1 MRFWNDY
8 NVITLIPFDV
18 ILKND
23 YTGSSDEYFIITEVS
38 AGFKDYSTE
47 TGLTSGVA
55 KIPLEYLTEDNIGKM
70 SVTIYCAQE
79 LPIQYTTRLISLQR
93 LSDFF
98 TKSKEVFLNQLCEKD
113 DMIESIFGTYNFYSF
128 SSKISN
134 RRDIVELSEFPEYYA
149 NILASGQ
156 IADSIGM
163 AEALAGFF
171 ELKELPPININTKYV
186 TNMSRL
192 FYNDQ
197 ALETIDTSWINTSN
211 VITMDGMF
219 SCMYSIKE
227 LDLSHFDTRK
237 VTNMNSMFQA
247 CTQLETI
254 DISSFDTSKV
264 ERMAS
269 MFYECSNLK
278 RIVGVIDLSSV
289 IVANN
294 NGIVGMFTRTDT
306 TKFTE
311 KVKFTNVPEGLDIL
325 ALGINKNM
333 YEIV

>member
-93 LSDFF
+93 LSD
-98 TKSKEVFLNQLCEKD
+98 
-113 DMIESIFGTYNFYSF
+113 GTYNFYSF